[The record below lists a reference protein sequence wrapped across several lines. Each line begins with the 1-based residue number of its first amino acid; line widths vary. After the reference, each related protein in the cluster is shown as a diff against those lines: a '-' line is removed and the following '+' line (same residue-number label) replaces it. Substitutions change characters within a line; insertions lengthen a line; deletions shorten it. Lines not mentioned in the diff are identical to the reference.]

1 MKIITLTDEQFD
13 TLFEYVDNKVTTIV
27 DASVDYQ
34 DSQILEDFEDFIDV
48 HTILENTKEE
58 YERKLQDSTGKT
70 TKGRVVTMNFNV
82 TDIVFDFDDDEAN
95 TICNSDL
102 DTFFIA
108 SESVRREVVEEIILA
123 YGRQMMKMT

>member
-1 MKIITLTDEQFD
+1 MKTITLTDEQFD

-58 YERKLQDSTGKT
+58 YERKLQ
-70 TKGRVVTMNFNV
+70 
-82 TDIVFDFDDDEAN
+82 
-95 TICNSDL
+95 
-102 DTFFIA
+102 IA
-108 SESVRREVVEEIILA
+108 QAKHPKAEW
-123 YGRQMMKMT
+123 